1 MSKILFC
8 HSKIKFISSSHRNLN
23 KIKFIS
29 SRHRNLACLTGAK
42 GGGRGG
48 RKTKAKGYVPPPL
61 SPAPSPLSLPHPTTL
76 CHARYRNV
84 IFLTFHPSPPWQRSL
99 SFACSIL
106 AHSRKTLKHELSK
119 VFLEH
124 AQNVSRI

>member
-8 HSKIKFISSSHRNLN
+8 HSKIKFISSRHRV
-23 KIKFIS
+23 IS
-29 SRHRNLACLTGAK
+29 SMYLQLLIFSIPQFSLLAK

-84 IFLTFHPSPPWQRSL
+84 IFFTFHPSPPCQRSL

-106 AHSRKTLKHELSK
+106 AHSRKTLNHELSK